1 MQTDPS
7 SLRPKRRIR
16 NYLLDP
22 KFQLRYAAL
31 LAGSAGALLML
42 LGAVVASTSTMAINE
57 ARASTDLATLA
68 VEQAARAVAEGE
80 ASARVLRLHQ
90 LSLSEPDSA
99 AARAIEAALTRVDH
113 SSRAELDRVRG
124 LRARAV
130 AQRARVEALRPR
142 LLVWITASGIAFV
155 LALGAIGIVIT
166 HRVVGPAWRMRRLLA
181 KVGSGVLR
189 VDERLRRGDELG
201 SLFDA
206 FVAMVDA
213 LRRAREDELLELDRA
228 IARLEPD
235 SPAMAA
241 LQALRRR
248 VRARLSDVPPA

>member
-1 MQTDPS
+1 MLTDTS
-7 SLRPKRRIR
+7 SERPKRKIR
-16 NYLLDP
+16 NFLLDP

-42 LGAVVASTSTMAINE
+42 LGSVVASTSTMAINE
-57 ARASTDLATLA
+57 ARASTDLAKLA
-68 VEQAARAVAEGE
+68 VEQSARAVAEAE

-90 LSLSEPDSA
+90 LSLHDPESP
-99 AARAIEAALTRVDH
+99 AARAIEAELTRVDQT
-113 SSRAELDRVRG
+113 SRAELDRVRS
-124 LRARAV
+124 LRERAL
-130 AQRARVEALRPR
+130 AQRDRVEALRPR
-142 LLVWITASGIAFV
+142 LLVWIGISGVAFV
-155 LALGAIGIVIT
+155 LALGAIGIIIT

-201 SLFDA
+201 ALFDA

-213 LRRAREDELLELDRA
+213 LRRAREDELAELDRA
-228 IARLEPD
+228 IAKVEVN